1 MAITMQEGRNTVL
14 ALQYALIN
22 KRTLLKIIE
31 KKKITNE
38 YILLKTKL
46 KQNKYSQWVDIN
58 NPLLPT
64 IKQAKSIA
72 ACIHVPFAGLYME
85 PNLVPYKS
93 IPSIKNKRTLFGT
106 QAMDESAVNIAIMDL
121 LQELDYL
128 LALSDELEETIPQ
141 YNMSAPASDN
151 SKEWANYI
159 RDALSLDLQE
169 QFRCTST
176 RKLYHLLRTR
186 IEAQGIFVQC
196 FRDVPVEVLR
206 GIAICDE
213 KIPIIG
219 LNEGD
224 RPPAKSFSMIHELV
238 HILKRESS
246 MCNDMYG
253 SSAFQEEVFCNAVAA
268 EVLVPE
274 DSLRLLLSD
283 KYGSQRPLSKDDI
296 KQIADKFSV
305 SRDVIARRLY
315 DLKIITTTAYKT
327 YLELFRLEIEHDK
340 EEQRIARKEGRAP
353 SIPRDISRETVDRT
367 SPLISNCLLNGYA
380 NDFLSKQEISRHLG
394 IDQKHIDRYL
404 WEVSTWNK

>member
-1 MAITMQEGRNTVL
+1 M

-22 KRTLLKIIE
+22 KRTLLTIIE
-31 KKKITNE
+31 KKKISNE
-38 YILLKTKL
+38 YILQKTKL
-46 KQNKYSQWVDIN
+46 KPNKYSQWVDVN
-58 NPLLPT
+58 DPLLPT
-64 IKQAKSIA
+64 INQAKSIA

-106 QAMDESAVNIAIMDL
+106 ETADESAVNIAIIDL

-128 LALSDELEETIPQ
+128 FALSDELGEAIPQ

-151 SKEWANYI
+151 SKKWASYI

-169 QFRCTST
+169 QFRCTSA
-176 RKLYHLLRTR
+176 RKLYLLLRTR

-206 GIAICDE
+206 GIAICGE

-219 LNEGD
+219 LNEED

-274 DSLRLLLSD
+274 DSLRLFISNR
-283 KYGSQRPLSKDDI
+283 YGSQHPLSKDDI
-296 KQIADKFSV
+296 ESIARKYSV

-315 DLKIITTTAYKT
+315 DLKIITATAYNT
-327 YLELFRLEIEHDK
+327 YLELFRSEIEREK
-340 EEQRIARKEGRAP
+340 EEQRIARKEGRATP
-353 SIPRDISRETVDRT
+353 IPRDISREAVDRT
-367 SPLISNCLLNGYA
+367 SPLVSNCLFNGYA
-380 NDFLSKQEISRHLG
+380 NDLLSKQEISRHLG
-394 IDQKHIDRYL
+394 IDQKHIDKYL
-404 WEVSTWNK
+404 REVSTWNN